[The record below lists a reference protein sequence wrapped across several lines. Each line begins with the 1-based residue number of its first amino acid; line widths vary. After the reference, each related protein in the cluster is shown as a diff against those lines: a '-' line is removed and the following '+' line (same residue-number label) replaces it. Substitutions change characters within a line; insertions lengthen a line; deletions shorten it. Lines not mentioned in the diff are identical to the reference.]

1 MLQTSPFRISKF
13 EFVSD
18 FEIRISD
25 FALSVFISVIR
36 GSFLF
41 HVSPSFSVVDFFG
54 KFANLPELGRVFVG
68 DDRIQQLLPAAPQF
82 LRLPLWR
89 ARANTIDGRR
99 KTMIL
104 FYTLA
109 LLLLG
114 VAKLV
119 IGWRAAALAK
129 KYTRAS
135 AVVDRLTRDHILK
148 DGNSN
153 RQDLARAA
161 KRYFELGRQ
170 VQKKE
175 RLEAKHYAWQARA
188 DRLGGWI
195 NRLRN
200 WKGKKLP
207 YTLGA
212 LDVWLLFYLIDY
224 FGVGE
229 YLSGRNVIELVQS
242 WLK

>member
-1 MLQTSPFRISKF
+1 
-13 EFVSD
+13 
-18 FEIRISD
+18 
-25 FALSVFISVIR
+25 ALAG
-36 GSFLF
+36 GSAIPS
-41 HVSPSFSVVDFFG
+41 SPSLAG
-54 KFANLPELGRVFVG
+54 QG
-68 DDRIQQLLPAAPQF
+68 QHH
-82 LRLPLWR
+82 
-89 ARANTIDGRR
+89 RR
-99 KTMIL
+99 EKKTMIL

-119 IGWRAAALAK
+119 VGGRAAALAK
-129 KYTRAS
+129 KYTRVS
-135 AVVDRLTRDHILK
+135 AAVDRLTRDHILE
-148 DGNSN
+148 DGNST